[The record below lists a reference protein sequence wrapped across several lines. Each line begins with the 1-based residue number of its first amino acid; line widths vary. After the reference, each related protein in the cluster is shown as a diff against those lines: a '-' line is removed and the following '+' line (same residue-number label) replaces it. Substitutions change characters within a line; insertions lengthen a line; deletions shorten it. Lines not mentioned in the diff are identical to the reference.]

1 MKANLST
8 ILFGDN
14 NGHRLNITK
23 AISKCLGISLIEAN
37 KYTKSG
43 GIILP
48 ENMCKDL
55 VGLLDSYS
63 IKYSICDEIKRV
75 FTKPVCDEIVQEL
88 PKEKGMS
95 IVESGICKVGSVYI
109 LTQEA
114 FDKLAKYKHVL
125 TKLSLILSELNISN
139 NE

>member
-1 MKANLST
+1 MKANLLT
-8 ILFGDN
+8 ILFEDN
-14 NGHRLNITK
+14 NDRRLYITK
-23 AISKCLGISLIEAN
+23 AISKYLGISLKEAN

-43 GIILP
+43 GITLP
-48 ENMCKDL
+48 ENVCKDL

-75 FTKPVCDEIVQEL
+75 SINPVCDDIVQEF
-88 PKEKGMS
+88 PKEEGMS
-95 IVESGICKVGSVYI
+95 IVKSGICKVGSVYI

-125 TKLSLILSELNISN
+125 KKLSLILSELNISN
-139 NE
+139 K

>member
-1 MKANLST
+1 MKANLFT
-8 ILFGDN
+8 ISFEEN
-14 NGHRLNITK
+14 NGRRLHITK
-23 AISKCLGISLIEAN
+23 AISKCLGISLNEAN

-48 ENMCKDL
+48 ESMCKYL
-55 VGLLDSYS
+55 VRLLDSYS
-63 IKYSICDEIKRV
+63 IKYSIGDEIKTV
-75 FTKPVCDEIVQEL
+75 STKSVCDEIIQEL
-88 PKEKGMS
+88 PKEEGMS

-125 TKLSLILSELNISN
+125 KKLSLILSELNISN
-139 NE
+139 K

>member
-1 MKANLST
+1 MKANLLT
-8 ILFGDN
+8 ILFEEN
-14 NGHRLNITK
+14 NGRRLHITK
-23 AISKCLGISLIEAN
+23 AISKCLGISLNEAN

-63 IKYSICDEIKRV
+63 IKYSICDEIKTAS
-75 FTKPVCDEIVQEL
+75 TKSVCDEIIQEL
-88 PKEKGMS
+88 PVK
-95 IVESGICKVGSVYI
+95 SGICKVGSVYI

-114 FDKLAKYKHVL
+114 FDKFVKYKQI
-125 TKLSLILSELNISN
+125 TNQISSILNELNILN

>member
-1 MKANLST
+1 MKDNLLT
-8 ILFGDN
+8 ILFEEN
-14 NGHRLNITK
+14 NDRRLYITK
-23 AISKCLGISLIEAN
+23 AISKCLGISLNEAN

-43 GIILP
+43 GITLP

-55 VGLLDSYS
+55 IRLLDSYS
-63 IKYSICDEIKRV
+63 IKYSISD
-75 FTKPVCDEIVQEL
+75 DIVQEF
-88 PKEKGMS
+88 PKEEGMS

-125 TKLSLILSELNISN
+125 KKLSLILSKLNISN
-139 NE
+139 K

>member
-1 MKANLST
+1 MKANLLT
-8 ILFGDN
+8 ILFEEN
-14 NGHRLNITK
+14 NDRRLYITK
-23 AISKCLGISLIEAN
+23 AISKCLGISLKEAN

-43 GIILP
+43 GITLP
-48 ENMCKDL
+48 ENVCKDL

-63 IKYSICDEIKRV
+63 IKYSISDEI
-75 FTKPVCDEIVQEL
+75 IQEL

-114 FDKLAKYKHVL
+114 FDKFVKYKQI
-125 TKLSLILSELNISN
+125 TNQISSILNELNILN